1 MQHVKLALA
10 LLAVA
15 TSAFAAPQDSP
26 AKPAKQPNIV
36 FIFSDDH
43 ALQAIS
49 AYNFRGLS
57 LNQTPNIDSLAKEG
71 ALFRGNFCAN
81 SICSPS
87 RATVLTGKHSHLN
100 GVTSWQTFDGSQFTF
115 PKQLQSAGYQT
126 AIFGKW
132 HLESKP
138 TGFTE
143 WMIHPGQGSYY
154 NPDFITPTGKK
165 NIPGYATDVT
175 TDLSLDF
182 IKRHK
187 DDGKPFLVMCQY
199 KAPHRTW
206 QPGPG
211 VLDHYADT
219 KFPEP
224 DSLFD
229 DYSGRSGP
237 AAKHKMGI
245 GKDMQMAYDLKY
257 PVDKTNEWQRMTPAQ
272 QAGFAKTY
280 ARENEAFAAARLT
293 GDALV
298 HWKYQRYLRDYLRCV
313 DSIDANVGRIL
324 GYLKESGLDQNTLVV
339 YSSDQGFYLGEHGW
353 FDKRWMYEESFRM
366 PLLVRWPGVVKPGT
380 EIKQLTQNIDFAPT
394 FLEAA
399 GLPVPTEIQGV
410 SLMPLLKGEQVEWRD
425 ALYYHYYDGPGEH
438 GVAKHYGVR
447 TERYKLIRF
456 YADADNTWELYDL
469 EKDPKEM
476 KSVYTD
482 PAYAAIRGQLTG
494 KLEALKQQYANPI
507 HTVAEEKTY
516 LDAKKAGRQGDAGAP
531 PVKK

>member
-1 MQHVKLALA
+1 MKKFLAALA
-10 LLAVA
+10 ACALTGSAVA
-15 TSAFAAPQDSP
+15 ADP
-26 AKPAKQPNIV
+26 KQPNIV

-49 AYNFRGLS
+49 AYNYGGLS
-57 LNQTPNIDSLAKEG
+57 LNQTPNIDRLAKEG
-71 ALFRGNFCAN
+71 AIFQNNFCAN

-100 GVTSWQTFDGSQFTF
+100 GVTQWQRFDGSQYTF
-115 PKQLQSAGYQT
+115 PKDLQKAGYKT

-132 HLESKP
+132 HLESDP
-138 TGFTE
+138 TGFDE
-143 WMIHPGQGSYY
+143 WMVHPGQGSYY
-154 NPDFITPTGKK
+154 NPDFLFAGGKK
-165 NIPGYATDVT
+165 RIEGYATDVT

-206 QPGPG
+206 QPAPTTLSNYNG
-211 VLDHYADT
+211 H

-224 DSLFD
+224 ANFFD
-229 DYSGRSGP
+229 TYAGRAP
-237 AAKHKMGI
+237 AAKNKMEI
-245 GKDMQMAYDLKY
+245 GRDLKMDYDLKY
-257 PVDKTNEWQRMTPAQ
+257 PAEKSAEFGRMTPTQ
-272 QAGFAKTY
+272 K
-280 ARENEAFAAARLT
+280 EAFKAAFEKVNSEFAAHPLT
-293 GDALV
+293 GTDLA
-298 HWKYQRYLRDYLRCV
+298 HWKYQRYLTDYLRCV
-313 DSIDANVGRIL
+313 DCVDANVGRIL
-324 GYLKESGLDQNTLVV
+324 DYLKASGLDQNTIVV

-380 EIKQLTQNIDFAPT
+380 AVKQLTQNIDFAPT

-399 GLPVPTEIQGV
+399 GLPAPAEIQGK
-410 SLMPLLKGEQVEWRD
+410 SLVPLLKGEKVPWRD

-456 YADADNTWELYDL
+456 YAPADNTWELYDL

-476 KSVYTD
+476 KSVYNE
-482 PAYAAIRGQLTG
+482 PAYAAIREQLT
-494 KLEALKQQYANPI
+494 KRLEELKQQYANPI
-507 HTVAEEKTY
+507 HTVAEENQYMKSHHPGSPEE
-516 LDAKKAGRQGDAGAP
+516 GRAEEG
-531 PVKK
+531 K